1 MAPVDKVRARA
12 IERQA
17 IEAEQNIQRA
27 IRDIHSG
34 ENIWKVLARRDV
46 PRAEIHKFFSDQ
58 WRQWQSRI
66 IQNYQVTAGEASV
79 KPVQPSDMLPH
90 NSQNELGNQGE
101 QLLRDGF
108 MGKAMKTSKG
118 VGKEAAPLTLE
129 ELTGDAREL
138 LGEWDGFMGDL
149 WSSVLDQQM
158 VKDYESRMN
167 EIQSEVRRI
176 IALAKAGVVGPEFV
190 LIALAKVNAAKNG
203 VLFTWLTK
211 KAYGLNEEMARAS
224 KELYEMDAS
233 DPAYFGTL
241 QHVQAETREG
251 GFQMNIITNDLQ
263 KVMQNVSSTMET
275 VHGIMGEINRFRR
288 EVITKI
294 AAR

>member
-17 IEAEQNIQRA
+17 IEAEHNIQRA
-27 IRDIHSG
+27 IRDIHAG

-46 PRAEIHKFFSDQ
+46 PRAEIQKFFSDQ

-66 IQNYQVTAGEASV
+66 IQNYQVFSGEANV
-79 KPVQPSDMLPH
+79 KPISPSDMLPH
-90 NSQNELGNQGE
+90 NPQNELGSGGE
-101 QLLRDGF
+101 QLLRNGF
-108 MGKAMKTSKG
+108 MGKGMKASKG
-118 VGKEAAPLTLE
+118 VGKEAAPMTADE
-129 ELTGDAREL
+129 ITADAREI
-138 LGEWDGFMGDL
+138 LGEWDNFMGDL

-158 VKDYESRMN
+158 VKDYESRMS

-211 KAYGLNEEMARAS
+211 KAYGLNEEMSRAS
-224 KELYEMDAS
+224 KDLYEMDAS